1 MSSSPQRTSYSLP
14 PSPPPLPP
22 LTPNSR
28 AQKIWKIFGRDTH
41 AGRVLHQVYRLPHA
55 PRIDYPKIKTNP
67 NPKPLTGANVVKKNC
82 PQKTKIEYPSPTKKE
97 ETKIAKVDLIPRR
110 KNEKVIREEIE
121 RMKENV
127 ERPVN
132 KGVDREKLISELQV
146 KFKNGRGALP
156 KKAQLPLS
164 EPMEPGINDEDEIKQ
179 KARKKLNGKLNFLKE
194 KKEEKIQ
201 NKTYE
206 GNVLK
211 SELQQMFDSIVE
223 EMEERQN
230 FLETLQELEEPDL
243 KERIKKE
250 IVERVSELQKINGM
264 LREIK

>member
-14 PSPPPLPP
+14 PPLPLPP
-22 LTPNSR
+22 LTPNSK

-41 AGRVLHQVYRLPHA
+41 AGRVLHQVYKLPQA
-55 PRIDYPKIKTNP
+55 PKIDYPKVKTNP
-67 NPKPLTGANVVKKNC
+67 NPKPLGGTNLIKKNC
-82 PQKTKIEYPSPTKKE
+82 PQKTKIDYPSPIKKE
-97 ETKIAKVDLIPRR
+97 EKKISKVDLIPKR

-121 RMKENV
+121 KMKENV

-132 KGVDREKLISELQV
+132 KGVDRERLISELQV

-164 EPMEPGINDEDEIKQ
+164 EPIESEVNEEEIKQ
-179 KARKKLNGKLNFLKE
+179 NAKKKLNGKLNFLKE
-194 KKEEKIQ
+194 KKEEKIP
-201 NKTYE
+201 NKAYE
-206 GNVLK
+206 GNELK
-211 SELQQMFDSIVE
+211 AELQQMFDSIVE

-230 FLETLQELEEPDL
+230 FLETLKDLDESEL